1 MLSSP
6 DDLLPGDAPPDL
18 RRLTA
23 YWIEKCAGRRMPA
36 FADIDPVEVPWA
48 LSRVYI
54 VRVVDGGADFV
65 YRLAGEA
72 INLRYLG
79 SLAGRRISE
88 LMAPDS
94 AAAITERWRRVV
106 QTPAAYYV
114 DSEHPTASG
123 TRIRGRRVVLPLGPA
138 EGEADHILGMTVFEA
153 LNLAGAAPIS
163 GMRELD
169 VRWVALRDD
178 G

>member
-1 MLSSP
+1 MLRSP

-18 RRLTA
+18 RRLVG
-23 YWIEKCAGRRMPA
+23 YWIGKAAGRPMPG
-36 FADIDPVEVPWA
+36 FTDIDPVEIPWA

-54 VRVVDGGADFV
+54 VRVIDGGADFV

-79 SLAGRRISE
+79 SLAGRRVSD
-88 LMAPDS
+88 LMAPES
-94 AAAITERWRRVV
+94 AAAIVERWRRVV
-106 QTPAAYYV
+106 RTPAAYYV

-123 TRIRGRRVVLPLGPA
+123 TRISGRRVVLPLGPA
-138 EGEADHILGMTVFEA
+138 GGPADHLFGMTVFEA
-153 LNLAGAAPIS
+153 LNLAGTAPIS
-163 GMRELD
+163 GMREID
-169 VRWVALRDD
+169 MRWVELGDA